1 MTRTR
6 KESKERAIE
15 MKDIGLP
22 GLAMKQR
29 EYGAMRMVKES
40 KERAIEMKD
49 IGLPVSRYWR

>member
-40 KERAIEMKD
+40 KE
-49 IGLPVSRYWR
+49 